1 METLIPSHTATLL
14 QQEIAWIETVI
25 ATALALHFQ
34 HECAYASIEELPPPA
49 VVDDHSGYAHILKEY
64 PLSPTERLLLVLAL
78 LPHVKPQALDVFL
91 TKNKDLDRE
100 FSEFGG
106 IQEASQRSFIPTLA
120 TANFILGGADNL
132 DIRLR
137 FMKTL
142 HKGHRLYKNGILHS
156 EQYPIKLWEK
166 LQLSDASLNLII
178 TGQTYLPTYNSKFPA
193 QQVSTALTWDDLVLE
208 NHRKEQ
214 LYEIQQWLTHSDR
227 ILNTW
232 KLNTILKK
240 GYRALFYGPPGTG
253 KTLAA
258 NLLGKATDRPVF
270 RIDLAMMVSKY
281 IGETEKNLG
290 RLFDE
295 AASKAWILFF
305 DEADALFGKRTQ
317 TNTSNDRYANQ
328 EVAYL
333 LQRIEDFDGLVI
345 LATNLQTNL
354 DEAFLRRFQS
364 TVHFPKP
371 QYKERKRLWEQL
383 IGNVFDIEEGPEV
396 LDTIAKD
403 YELAGGEMINVVRY
417 CALQAA
423 QKGEKKINKAT
434 LMTGIKREYHKA
446 NKTFH

>member
-1 METLIPSHTATLL
+1 MIL
-14 QQEIAWIETVI
+14 QQEVAWIEKVI
-25 ATALALHFQ
+25 ETALNLYFQ
-34 HECAYASIEELPPPA
+34 HDCQYTAIQEVAPPI
-49 VVDDHSGYAHILKEY
+49 VVDGTSGYAQLLKKYDLSHEERIL
-64 PLSPTERLLLVLAL
+64 LMLAL
-78 LPHVKPQALDVFL
+78 LPHIKPQALDVFL

-106 IQEASQRSFIPTLA
+106 VKEELQRGFVPTLA
-120 TANFILGGADNL
+120 TANFILGGANDL
-132 DIRLR
+132 EARLG
-137 FMKTL
+137 FMKSL
-142 HKGHRLYKNGILHS
+142 HKDHKLYKNGVLRADH
-156 EQYPIKLWEK
+156 YPIKLREK
-166 LQLSDASLNLII
+166 LQLSDESLNVII
-178 TGQTYLPTYNSKFPA
+178 TNQTYLPTYNSKFPA
-193 QQVSTALTWDDLVLE
+193 QQVTTKLTWDDLVLE
-208 NHRKEQ
+208 THRKEE
-214 LYEIQQWLTHSDR
+214 LYEIQQWLTHSEL
-227 ILNTW
+227 ILNDW
-232 KLNTILKK
+232 KLNKTLKQ
-240 GYRALFYGPPGTG
+240 GYRVLFYGPPGTG

-258 NLLGKATDRPVF
+258 TLLGKATNRPVF

-317 TNTSNDRYANQ
+317 TNTSNDRHANQ

-383 IGNVFDIEEGPEV
+383 IGGVFTIEEGPEA
-396 LDTIAKD
+396 LERIARD

-417 CALQAA
+417 CAIKAA
-423 QKGEKKINKAT
+423 EKGEKKVSLAT
-434 LMTGIKREYHKA
+434 LMTGIKREYGKA